1 MLGKSFTLGDISQR
15 CKAKTSLFPGRE
27 DVGESKTDASS
38 CVPFDHAENTHPPA
52 NDTLTACVFPNR
64 QTSNTQSGGNKKNT
78 LRRLL

>member
-52 NDTLTACVFPNR
+52 NDTLTTCVF
-64 QTSNTQSGGNKKNT
+64 
-78 LRRLL
+78 LIDRLLIPSQEVIKRTHLRLL